1 MNDLVSII
9 TPSYNSEKFI
19 EDTILSVINQD
30 YDSIEHIIINDG
42 STDSTEEIIKKYDK
56 HIKYIKVENGGANRA
71 RNIGA
76 KIAKGKYFMFLDS
89 DDILDKNTIK
99 ILVSHQNDMDITACK
114 TSRLSYTNGH
124 WVDSPMGMSFLPPE
138 KDEISSW
145 LTGWYI
151 PPCSILWSK
160 FSYSKVIKWDERLSI
175 NQDGDIMLR
184 ALLNGVKIIYAP
196 ETKAYYRNS
205 NQNRMSISSKL
216 NDKKS
221 IESNLMVIEKV
232 IDIMKDKKIINEY
245 KTEIGYFY
253 YHIARHS
260 FGFDDKLARFSL
272 NLSKKYIGNKNFGSI
287 YHKIFSFVFGLEKK
301 EKIAKYFSHFGLG
314 TKKRINRNNLVKN
327 NS

>member
-9 TPSYNSEKFI
+9 TPCYNSEKFI

-30 YDSIEHIIINDG
+30 YESIEHIIINDG
-42 STDSTEEIIKKYDK
+42 STDSSEEIINKYDR
-56 HIKYIKVENGGANRA
+56 HIKYLKIENGGANRA

-99 ILVSHQNDMDITACK
+99 ILVSHQNDIDVTACK
-114 TSRLSYTNGH
+114 TSRLLYINGH
-124 WVDSPMGMSFLPPE
+124 WVESPMGMSFLPSGS
-138 KDEISSW
+138 DEISSW

-160 FSYSKVIKWDERLSI
+160 FSYSKVIKWDEKLSI

-184 ALLNGVKIIYAP
+184 ALLSGVKIIYVNEA
-196 ETKAYYRNS
+196 KAFYRKS
-205 NQNRMSISSKL
+205 NQNRMSVSSKI

-232 IDIMKDKKIINEY
+232 IDLMKRKNIINKY
-245 KTEIGYFY
+245 KTEIGYYY

-260 FGFDDKLARFSL
+260 FGFDDKLAKYSL
-272 NLSKKYIGNKNFGSI
+272 NCSKEYIGNKNFGSI
-287 YHKIFSFVFGLEKK
+287 YHKIFSYVFGLEKK
-301 EKIAKYFSHFGLG
+301 EKIAKYLSYLGLG
-314 TKKRINRNNLVKN
+314 TKKRINRNNLIKN
-327 NS
+327 NL